1 MPKYVK
7 KRIPI
12 EAVQTGKVRGSELRK
27 FANNLIILDGPE
39 DDFDTGYYA
48 VYDRL
53 HDTWVQFKIGDWI
66 AKGVQGEFYP
76 IEKDV
81 FEQTY
86 DEYVENPEPE
96 TVPPVTNSEPP
107 RYPSLL
113 DQSMSD
119 RYMNH

>member
-1 MPKYVK
+1 MTLYVK

-12 EAVQTGKVRGSELRK
+12 EAVQTGKVRGNELRK
-27 FANNLIILDGPE
+27 FTNNLILIQDPE
-39 DDFDTGYYA
+39 DDGDTGYYA

-86 DEYVENPEPE
+86 DELVENPEPE
-96 TVPPVTNSEPP
+96 TVPPTENPVPSKYSSVT
-107 RYPSLL
+107 